1 MKQLPWFAVFHSMR
15 TTLVG
20 DTGHLLFRMCGH
32 GWPAAAPPLVWPSG
46 LECKTSNETSPVL
59 IMWRVSAEVALQR

>member
-1 MKQLPWFAVFHSMR
+1 MKQLPWFAFFHSMR

-20 DTGHLLFRMCGH
+20 DTGRLLFRVCSH
-32 GWPAAAPPLVWPSG
+32 GWPATAPPLVWPTG
-46 LECKTSNETSPVL
+46 LECITNNETSPVL